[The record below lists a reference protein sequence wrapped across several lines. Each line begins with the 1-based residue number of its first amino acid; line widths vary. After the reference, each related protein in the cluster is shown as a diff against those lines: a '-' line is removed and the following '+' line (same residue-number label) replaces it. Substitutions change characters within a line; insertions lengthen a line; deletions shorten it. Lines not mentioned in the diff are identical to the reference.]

1 MRLLFLIEAS
11 ESSSHI
17 KRRAFLFCFVFYL
30 ILKGSFRYHDSY
42 AKNEGVYG
50 AFHYALEVGLPPDCA
65 RLCRQK
71 PKLFGQFYSVLF
83 T

>member
-1 MRLLFLIEAS
+1 MRLLVLIKAS

-17 KRRAFLFCFVFYL
+17 KKKCFLFCFVFYL
-30 ILKGSFRYHDSY
+30 ILKGPFRDHDSY

-50 AFHYALEVGLPPDCA
+50 AFHYALEVEEAAP
-65 RLCRQK
+65 RLR
-71 PKLFGQFYSVLF
+71 LTMSAE